1 MTTVNNNAANAGGV
15 GWVPWREL
23 EKISWNRDFDPMVQN
38 KAGNNISSKDVS
50 DDLSKMFK
58 QDTELSQ
65 PARQAVDSLM
75 GELSGMKESVNDLL
89 GQLVDKVKSGN
100 HLSDLASPF
109 SSENP
114 MSSEKMSEV
123 VSAVLSELSGMGEST
138 DELLGQ
144 LEGSIRDAI
153 SNPMS
158 SDTSISDIAKAVLE
172 GISDMSGS
180 ADDLLGK
187 LVDTFKAD
195 TKVLHQPVIEPPGH
209 LPDHEF
215 PADPPLPPDILIPFD
230 PPGPEF
236 WE

>member
-1 MTTVNNNAANAGGV
+1 MTTVNNNATNAAGMCNPGTRNSDW
-15 GWVPWREL
+15 GDCGLEPDQEIEL
-23 EKISWNRDFDPMVQN
+23 LIPEKPD
-38 KAGNNISSKDVS
+38 NNNSSKDVY

-89 GQLVDKVKSGN
+89 GQLVEKVKSGN
-100 HLSDLASPF
+100 HLSDVASPF
-109 SSENP
+109 SSENS
-114 MSSEKMSEV
+114 MSSAEMSEV
-123 VSAVLSELSGMGEST
+123 VSAVLSELSGMSEST

-158 SDTSISDIAKAVLE
+158 SDTSIGDIVKAVLE
-172 GISDMSGS
+172 GISGMSGS

-195 TKVLHQPVIEPPGH
+195 TKVLHQPVR
-209 LPDHEF
+209 LTY
-215 PADPPLPPDILIPFD
+215 
-230 PPGPEF
+230 
-236 WE
+236 